1 MWFVYINMKDSEFI
15 NRRILTSD
23 NILKGILTDN
33 FIIFF
38 KYITIVID
46 GSHPLIDEWGIS
58 IELLE
63 ARTVTTF
70 IEN

>member
-1 MWFVYINMKDSEFI
+1 MKDSEFI

-46 GSHPLIDEWGIS
+46 GSHPLIDE
-58 IELLE
+58 
-63 ARTVTTF
+63 
-70 IEN
+70 